1 MRLRTRAAGRSAEMC
16 GFVDVGD
23 VGLEACAFLHGC
35 DAHMGLAA
43 PAPRIGYV
51 SWGILKVPTKFEI
64 FAIGACASGD
74 ISV

>member
-1 MRLRTRAAGRSAEMC
+1 MRLRTRAAGRSAEMS
-16 GFVDVGD
+16 GFVDVGL
-23 VGLEACAFLHGC
+23 GTCAFLHGC
-35 DAHMGLAA
+35 DARMGLAA

>member
-16 GFVDVGD
+16 WLVDVC
-23 VGLEACAFLHGC
+23 LEACAFLHGC
-35 DAHMGLAA
+35 DARMGLAA

>member
-1 MRLRTRAAGRSAEMC
+1 MRLRTRAAGRIAEMC
-16 GFVDVGD
+16 WLVD
-23 VGLEACAFLHGC
+23 VGLETCAFLHGC
-35 DAHMGLAA
+35 DARMGLAA